1 MEDLVSDTEFRSM
14 KLQWRYDSPI
24 EPLGFFVTL
33 CEVTPWQRSQD
44 DCFERHLLL
53 GKRNVLTGYD
63 SIITDGKGHYQAVL
77 YGLRML
83 TNYTVPVHAMDDQNR
98 LKPADA
104 SLGRAKLHFS
114 ETILVA
120 TKGCK
125 LLLAQ

>member
-1 MEDLVSDTEFRSM
+1 M

-24 EPLGFFVTL
+24 EPVGFFVTL
-33 CEVTPWQRSQD
+33 CEVTPWQRSED

-53 GKRNVLTGYD
+53 GKRNVLAGYD

-83 TNYTVPVHAMDDQNR
+83 TNYTVSVHAMDDQNR
-98 LKPADA
+98 LRPADT
-104 SLGRAKLHFS
+104 SLRRAKLRFS
-114 ETILVA
+114 DTILVA

-125 LLLAQ
+125 LI